1 MGTSDS
7 KDPPSTDTPKEGN
20 SEAINGTLKEET
32 PAAIVAPV
40 LSLPAPVVNLYE
52 QKAARMGDAV
62 LMSECMMYLHMLE
75 NNKLSPD
82 HKHRAM
88 ILFKTASERKA
99 FEAMRDDFLIALRV
113 LRHL

>member
-7 KDPPSTDTPKEGN
+7 KDPPGTNTPKERDG
-20 SEAINGTLKEET
+20 EAVNGTPKEEKD
-32 PAAIVAPV
+32 
-40 LSLPAPVVNLYE
+40 PAPVVNLYE
-52 QKAARMGDAV
+52 ERVARMADQV
-62 LMSECMMYLHMLE
+62 LMSECMMHLHMLE

-88 ILFKTASERKA
+88 VLFKAASERKA